1 MIATMHVPFVDLKAQ
16 HRALAPE
23 IETAVR
29 GVFERGDFIL
39 GPAVEQFEAEY
50 AALIGTRH
58 ACARLRGDECTIY
71 VKPPRNEDDRAA
83 IYILGHEA
91 LHCFVGHFHY
101 AVN

>member
-16 HRALAPE
+16 HRALALE

-29 GVFERGDFIL
+29 GVFERCDFIL

-58 ACARLRGDECTIY
+58 AISVGTGL
-71 VKPPRNEDDRAA
+71 AA
-83 IYILGHEA
+83 IENTSG
-91 LHCFVGHFHY
+91 
-101 AVN
+101 

>member
-23 IETAVR
+23 IEAAVR

-50 AALIGTRH
+50 AALIGSRH
-58 ACARLRGDECTIY
+58 AISVGSGL
-71 VKPPRNEDDRAA
+71 AA
-83 IYILGHEA
+83 IGGHRRTPGGTEQA
-91 LHCFVGHFHY
+91 AQQQQLRHDSAHGE
-101 AVN
+101 